1 MSEFQKVGDL
11 PQSLGARL
19 QYAEGACESHGQ
31 SRVLVRAGL
40 GWYCPK
46 CLDQQKRPEF
56 DSQWAK
62 LRLDDLIRVADIPVR
77 FRGQSFKGGT
87 PEKGAIRA
95 IAASFRDFISG
106 APRWA
111 SLLLA
116 GGNGTGK
123 TLLACEFAEAFI
135 RKTGRSARY
144 ITARGM
150 ISEIQSSYGAEGKS
164 EASEIDRF
172 AQYDLLILDEIDAIS
187 GKENAQ
193 LLLTEVINRRYSNN
207 RPVIAITNQKLEA
220 PQERRADRAAERVYV
235 LRDFVGDRVY
245 DRLRENG
252 FPCNFGW
259 ASQRAFA

>member
-1 MSEFQKVGDL
+1 MSEFQKAGG
-11 PQSLGARL
+11 SALGFGAL
-19 QYAEGACESHGQ
+19 HYVEGTCDAHGQ
-31 SRVLVRAGL
+31 SKVLARVGL
-40 GWYCPK
+40 GWYCPD

-56 DSQWAK
+56 AAAAAK
-62 LRLDDLIRVADIPVR
+62 ERIDHLIKVADIPAR
-77 FRGQSFKGGT
+77 YCGQTFEGGT
-87 PEKGAIRA
+87 REQKAIRA
-95 IAASFRDFISG
+95 IAAKFRDFIL
-106 APRWA
+106 AEPRWA

-116 GGNGTGK
+116 GEVGTGK
-123 TLLACEFAEAFI
+123 TLLACELGAALI
-135 RKTGRSARY
+135 KKTGRSVRY

-220 PQERRADRAAERVYV
+220 PTERRADRAAERVYV
-235 LRDFVGDRVY
+235 LKDFVGDRVY

>member
-1 MSEFQKVGDL
+1 MSELQKVAGL
-11 PQSLGARL
+11 IQGIGARL
-19 QYAEGACESHGQ
+19 QYVEGACDSHGPSKVL
-31 SRVLVRAGL
+31 SRVGL
-40 GWYCPK
+40 GWYCPH
-46 CLDQQKRPEF
+46 CLDQRKRPEF

-62 LRLDDLIRVADIPVR
+62 LRLDDMIKIADIPLR
-77 FRGQSFKGGT
+77 YRGQRFKGAT
-87 PEKGAIRA
+87 AEQRAIRE
-95 IAASFRDFISG
+95 IAAKFRQFVSG
-106 APRWA
+106 EPVWA
-111 SLLLA
+111 SLLLV
-116 GGNGTGK
+116 GENGTGK
-123 TLLACEFAEAFI
+123 TLLACELAQVFI
-135 RKTGRSARY
+135 EKTGRSARY

-193 LLLTEVINRRYSNN
+193 LLLTEVINRRYANH

-220 PQERRADRAAERVYV
+220 SQGQPEGRPGERVCTLKDY
-235 LRDFVGDRVY
+235 VGDRVY

-259 ASQRAFA
+259 ASQRAYA

>member
-1 MSEFQKVGDL
+1 MERTL
-11 PQSLGARL
+11 R
-19 QYAEGACESHGQ
+19 AE
-31 SRVLVRAGL
+31 
-40 GWYCPK
+40 P
-46 CLDQQKRPEF
+46 
-56 DSQWAK
+56 DSILAK
-62 LRLDDLIRVADIPVR
+62 ERQEHLLKVADIPAR
-77 FRGQSFKGGT
+77 YRGQSFKGGT
-87 PEKGAIRA
+87 EEQKRIRA
-95 IAASFRDFISG
+95 IAAKFRDFIL
-106 APRWA
+106 AEPRWA
-111 SLLLA
+111 TLLLA
-116 GGNGTGK
+116 GEVGTAK

-135 RKTGRSARY
+135 KKAGRSARY

-220 PQERRADRAAERVYV
+220 QQERRADRAAERVYV

>member
-1 MSEFQKVGDL
+1 MSEFQSVGGL
-11 PQSLGARL
+11 IQSLGGRL
-19 QYAEGACESHGQ
+19 QYVEGSCDAHGA
-31 SRVLVRAGL
+31 SKVLARVGL
-40 GWYCPK
+40 GWHCPH
-46 CLDQQKRPEF
+46 CIDQQLGPEF
-56 DSQWAK
+56 ASQWAK
-62 LRLDDLIRVADIPVR
+62 LRLDDMIKIADIPAR
-77 FRGQSFKGGT
+77 YRGQSFKGGT
-87 PEKGAIRA
+87 HEQKAIRA
-95 IAASFRDFISG
+95 IAAKFRDFIL
-106 APRWA
+106 AEPRWA
-111 SLLLA
+111 ALLLA
-116 GGNGTGK
+116 GEVGTGK
-123 TLLACEFAEAFI
+123 TLLACELGEAFI
-135 RKTGRSARY
+135 RKTGRSVRY

-220 PQERRADRAAERVYV
+220 KQERRADHAAERVYV